1 MPGFTTYRTWFH
13 MLFLT
18 SFVIVIRFFLGQVFI
33 LLGRLLRLEF
43 LGTKLALCGLAPF
56 RGHCVCVH
64 RYNKRFSSVYRTRTI
79 LIKQGAEV
87 PMSLPLPTKLGDMW

>member
-1 MPGFTTYRTWFH
+1 
-13 MLFLT
+13 MLSLT

-43 LGTKLALCGLAPF
+43 PGTKLALCGLAPF
-56 RGHCVCVH
+56 RGHCVRVH
-64 RYNKRFSSVYRTRTI
+64 RYNKRFNSVHRTRTI
-79 LIKQGAEV
+79 LIKQGTEV